1 MARDGSQLMRGRDGT
16 PSTLRAAT
24 VAPSPH
30 PNPPPD
36 LSDSPLYLLAVLF
49 SARRSR
55 DRALERVTRRR
66 LDALGIRIAF
76 GDELPSFDTTA
87 GKGARNG

>member
-1 MARDGSQLMRGRDGT
+1 MAPCPRTD
-16 PSTLRAAT
+16 
-24 VAPSPH
+24 
-30 PNPPPD
+30 PPPD

-76 GDELPSFDTTA
+76 GDELPNTDNA
-87 GKGARNG
+87 KGGHPNG